1 MRISDCSSDV
11 CSSDLS
17 DAIGRALGDLPLMKR
32 SGVKSAAVKRGGRF
46 LRHNLENHI
55 LEAGDHIVARLN
67 LAELLSLRSSKQFEI
82 GLSST
87 SEVKADS
94 QAIVEA
100 TIAPSHPALG
110 QRLSEIPFLAL
121 HRVRIL
127 GMTRHRNLPGPDL
140 PSARMRAADRLLV
153 TGSHEAIRHL
163 HEHPYMLGV
172 GETRAR
178 AFRRD
183 RAPIALAALAGEI
196 GRAHV

>member
-1 MRISDCSSDV
+1 
-11 CSSDLS
+11 
-17 DAIGRALGDLPLMKR
+17 MKR
-32 SGVKSAAVKRGGRF
+32 SCVKSAAVKRGGRF
-46 LRHNLENHI
+46 LRHKLENHI

-110 QRLSEIPFLAL
+110 PRLSEIPFLAL

-127 GMTRHRNLPGPDL
+127 GMTRHRK
-140 PSARMRAADRLLV
+140 
-153 TGSHEAIRHL
+153 
-163 HEHPYMLGV
+163 
-172 GETRAR
+172 
-178 AFRRD
+178 
-183 RAPIALAALAGEI
+183 I
-196 GRAHV
+196 GRASCRERVCQ

>member
-1 MRISDCSSDV
+1 
-11 CSSDLS
+11 
-17 DAIGRALGDLPLMKR
+17 MKR

-67 LAELLSLRSSKQFEI
+67 LAELLSLRSSKQFAI

-110 QRLSEIPFLAL
+110 QK
-121 HRVRIL
+121 
-127 GMTRHRNLPGPDL
+127 
-140 PSARMRAADRLLV
+140 
-153 TGSHEAIRHL
+153 
-163 HEHPYMLGV
+163 
-172 GETRAR
+172 
-178 AFRRD
+178 
-183 RAPIALAALAGEI
+183 I
-196 GRAHV
+196 GRAAWRERVCQYV